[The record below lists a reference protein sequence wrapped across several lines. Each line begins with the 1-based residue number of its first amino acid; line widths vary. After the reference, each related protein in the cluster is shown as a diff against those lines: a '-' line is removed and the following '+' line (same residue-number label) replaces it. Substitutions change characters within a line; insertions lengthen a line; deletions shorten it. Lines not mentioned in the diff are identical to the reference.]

1 MPARGGSTTFPGG
14 PIAVGDRATPFLDEG
29 RARELGLGETIEV
42 LHDAADSSGRR
53 RVTRRPWVRDA
64 AATVRAVASL
74 EGEHADVPWRWTQVL
89 SPDGGAWAGLRVV
102 IDWRDS
108 TALACEVVG
117 PTPVRVRRELALLD
131 ELHGPHRRT
140 APLQV
145 LAHLLLW
152 GAGLAAIWLSA
163 MRELQ
168 STPTSHAVA
177 VAMWLALTAGTGL
190 LAVHLAVRAVPPRR
204 LALQPARARAALGW
218 AWLPLATV
226 FVLRPPWEPYV
237 EWRPGW
243 VLAAIASG
251 GYALLCLPRRRRAE
265 RPAPGP
271 LMEEVPGGP
280 DAVAAL
286 VRPPVP
292 PDTVRAHGEA
302 VAAYWRTPIRLR
314 PAEER
319 WNVTEHTWDS
329 PAGTVTALAFQA
341 WDAAPVHVVLARAF
355 DRTLMVRSVGDALR
369 PARELTDAW
378 FGPGGPIVRA
388 GAPAPRAPGWAVPA
402 VLGWLCLLTFAV
414 GSDLGPSTYEWLW
427 PVDFQVEHDY
437 PILAAACVAG
447 VVLAYAWAVASLV
460 GLARTPAGPRERRR
474 RGRVLAWQL
483 AAAWLSAL
491 VLTMTVAPR
500 FAEGTW
506 VATATTV
513 VAVANLGALL
523 VALGVVVGIRPDSP
537 LGGTLDAPRRA
548 ARRTAP

>member
-14 PIAVGDRATPFLDEG
+14 PIAVGDRAAPFLDED

-89 SPDGGAWAGLRVV
+89 SPEVGAWAGLRVV

-271 LMEEVPGGP
+271 L
-280 DAVAAL
+280 
-286 VRPPVP
+286 
-292 PDTVRAHGEA
+292 T
-302 VAAYWRTPIRLR
+302 
-314 PAEER
+314 
-319 WNVTEHTWDS
+319 
-329 PAGTVTALAFQA
+329 
-341 WDAAPVHVVLARAF
+341 F